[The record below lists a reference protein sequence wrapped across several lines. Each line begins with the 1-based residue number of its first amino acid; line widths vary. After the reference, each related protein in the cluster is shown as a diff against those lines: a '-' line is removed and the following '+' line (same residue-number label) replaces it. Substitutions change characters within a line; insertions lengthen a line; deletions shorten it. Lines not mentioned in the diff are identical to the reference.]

1 MSPSCRLSP
10 TLHTTCSMVRAN
22 PAAAT
27 RQLFNEL
34 HKRVQHVFLPF
45 SSAFVRPSCHGH
57 LREPPLACLSQP
69 WLLANPA
76 PRRRLCLT
84 PPCRALVIEVQSLDP
99 CFAWLYPMNHQPLLS
114 RIYRRHPNLWPGCAS
129 PPWSTARKS
138 SSNRGASTRDQ
149 RTQSNLKAESRV
161 DLWTWLTGPYRA
173 RSNGLLPA
181 H

>member
-1 MSPSCRLSP
+1 
-10 TLHTTCSMVRAN
+10 MVRAN
-22 PAAAT
+22 QAAAT

-34 HKRVQHVFLPF
+34 HKRGAARF
-45 SSAFVRPSCHGH
+45 SSLFLRLCPAVVPWSSTGATAGLLVAAVAFGQPCTAP
-57 LREPPLACLSQP
+57 PPLP
-69 WLLANPA
+69 H
-76 PRRRLCLT
+76 
-84 PPCRALVIEVQSLDP
+84 PPCRALAIEVQSLDP

-114 RIYRRHPNLWPGCAS
+114 RIYRRHPNLLPGCAS
-129 PPWSTARKS
+129 PPWSTACKS

-149 RTQSNLKAESRV
+149 RTQSNLRAESRV